1 MTSRKTVPSAF
12 ALAAAFSACS
22 IGLLSG
28 CTPSGPPAGM
38 GGPQG
43 PLPVQNMGAEAVLF
57 CFAFLYMAARGAGV
71 WGLDARASRP
81 QQFTERRD
89 RAA

>member
-1 MTSRKTVPSAF
+1 
-12 ALAAAFSACS
+12 
-22 IGLLSG
+22 
-28 CTPSGPPAGM
+28 M
-38 GGPQG
+38 G
-43 PLPVQNMGAEAVLF
+43 VEAVLF
-57 CFAFLYMAARGAGV
+57 CFAFLYMAARGAGM